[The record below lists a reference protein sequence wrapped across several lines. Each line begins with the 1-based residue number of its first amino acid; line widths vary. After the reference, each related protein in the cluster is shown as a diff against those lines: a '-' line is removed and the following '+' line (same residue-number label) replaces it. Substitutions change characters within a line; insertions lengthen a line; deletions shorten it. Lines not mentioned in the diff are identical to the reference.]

1 MIKKCDFKG
10 CTKAGVCRAPKS
22 RNLNEYY
29 WFCKDHAAEYNKNWN
44 YYAGMSNDE
53 VDQDWERETFGIS
66 DKDRAAADER
76 NAEYVSFLKS
86 FLDGRADF
94 DKTTSRIGPAGAP
107 AAVSNALKVFELP
120 PTANWRDISEK
131 YRMLAKKYHPDT
143 AKNKTSATTEF
154 MKITAAYDDLKKWF
168 KK

>member
-29 WFCKDHAAEYNKNWN
+29 WFCKEHAGEYNKNWN

-53 VDQDWERETFGIS
+53 IEQDWERETFGIS
-66 DKDRAAADER
+66 DKDRAAADAS
-76 NAEYVSFLKS
+76 NAEYVGFLRD
-86 FLDGRADF
+86 FLNGRSAF
-94 DKTTSRIGPAGAP
+94 DASTSRNRPARAP

-120 PTANWRDISEK
+120 PTAN
-131 YRMLAKKYHPDT
+131 
-143 AKNKTSATTEF
+143 
-154 MKITAAYDDLKKWF
+154 
-168 KK
+168 

>member
-29 WFCKDHAAEYNKNWN
+29 WFCKEHAAEYNKNWN

-53 VDQDWERETFGIS
+53 IEQDWERETFGIS
-66 DKDRAAADER
+66 DKDRAAAEAA
-76 NAEYVSFLKS
+76 NAEYIDFLRN
-86 FLDGRADF
+86 FLNGRSAF
-94 DKTTSRIGPAGAP
+94 DTTSARKRPVRAP

-120 PTANWRDISEK
+120 PTANWREISAK
-131 YRMLAKKYHPDT
+131 YRALAKTCHPDT
-143 AKNKTSATTEF
+143 AKNKSAAASEF
-154 MKITAAYDDLKKWF
+154 TKISAAYDDLKKWF